1 MKKGRPKKQKVNNQP
16 IAQEQ
21 LIERIKIDYLNSSGQ
36 ITLADLCKK
45 YCLSNLKLR
54 KILITAGV
62 YDTPQYRAIKALKDK
77 GLSDEEIIL
86 GLTSIVNLQ
95 QGKIKFSKGIDK
107 TEKIEYNINE
117 VVIPSM

>member
-1 MKKGRPKKQKVNNQP
+1 MHQLKKGRPKKQKVNNQP

-77 GLSDEEIIL
+77 GLSDEEIMEQQNISRSTYNSYLPYKRGAYGLDIL
-86 GLTSIVNLQ
+86 PDGCKNH
-95 QGKIKFSKGIDK
+95 
-107 TEKIEYNINE
+107 N
-117 VVIPSM
+117 